1 MSAERTNTLT
11 VDIDGHPRR
20 LLDPNARPLD
30 AVPVITP
37 VPLGPDVL
45 AGLAQVDGEVL
56 PVLWAGE
63 QRNAGAAV
71 LVSTA
76 IGRALVLC
84 NRVVGSTPD
93 ATALDVHALLETLR
107 HAVRG

>member
-1 MSAERTNTLT
+1 MSAEQPNTLT

-30 AVPVITP
+30 SVPVVTP
-37 VPLGPDVL
+37 VPLGPEAL

-63 QRNAGAAV
+63 QRNAAVAV
-71 LVSTA
+71 LVGTA

-84 NRVVGSTPD
+84 NRVLGSTPE
-93 ATALDVHALLETLR
+93 APPLDVHALLETLR